1 MIAILSSPTKVDR
14 LKAAKGQR
22 GAPAKRLPGGWIGD
36 LVALGKAVVLCDW
49 CRRKF
54 DFRKAGYER
63 RQLWPGQRFVMG
75 DCDGCGRWCQGV
87 LHVKQGST
95 E

>member
-1 MIAILSSPTKVDR
+1 MAFLLQPDTKVDR
-14 LKAAKGQR
+14 VKAAKGQR
-22 GAPAKRLPGGWIGD
+22 GAPSKRLAGGWIGD
-36 LVALGKAVVLCDW
+36 LTALGKAVVLCDG

-54 DFRKAGYER
+54 DAKRAGYER
-63 RQLWPGQRFVMG
+63 RQLWPGQKFVLG

-95 E
+95 K